1 MQLKLTK
8 PSVVQTLLR
17 QHNLRPSKGLGQ
29 NFLINE
35 HYLAQIVAA
44 AELSPAD
51 LVIEIGPG
59 LGTLTQALASQA
71 GRVISI
77 EKDQRLAPV
86 LAISLAA
93 HKQVQLV
100 WQDALTVDYQQL
112 VGEAT
117 QPKVVANLP
126 YYITTPLILRLLQ
139 AEVPWRC
146 LVFLVQA
153 EVADRM
159 QASPSN
165 KDYGLLSVACQYK
178 HEVEIVTR
186 VPASAFY
193 PAPTVAST
201 VVKLQAPASGRPR
214 ELAVEEPWFWQVVRA
229 AFGQRRKT
237 LANSLSA
244 GLPLTKEQIQLGLVA
259 QGVEPGARGEDLTV
273 DELVGVANELG
284 CRR

>member
-186 VPASAFY
+186 VPASAF
-193 PAPTVAST
+193 
-201 VVKLQAPASGRPR
+201 
-214 ELAVEEPWFWQVVRA
+214 
-229 AFGQRRKT
+229 
-237 LANSLSA
+237 
-244 GLPLTKEQIQLGLVA
+244 
-259 QGVEPGARGEDLTV
+259 
-273 DELVGVANELG
+273 
-284 CRR
+284 